1 MLMKL
6 PSLHRGKLNRTTK
19 NNNENQ
25 NKQEITCQT
34 ISLGQADGACDSA
47 VDCVCDPDCGVDN
60 QPPDPDCEKS
70 ASSAGKNNT
79 IFIIAGLII
88 LIIINCYRC
97 CSNFFKKKE

>member
-1 MLMKL
+1 
-6 PSLHRGKLNRTTK
+6 
-19 NNNENQ
+19 
-25 NKQEITCQT
+25 
-34 ISLGQADGACDSA
+34 LGQADGACDSA

-88 LIIINCYRC
+88 LIIIIVIAVVVISLKRKNNNQNSENEEDFSTEYDQDQ
-97 CSNFFKKKE
+97 SQDQDG